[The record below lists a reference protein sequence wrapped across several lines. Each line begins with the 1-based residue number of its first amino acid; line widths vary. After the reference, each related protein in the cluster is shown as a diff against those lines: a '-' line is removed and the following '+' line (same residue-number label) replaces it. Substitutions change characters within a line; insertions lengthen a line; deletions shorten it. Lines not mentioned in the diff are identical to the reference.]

1 MSVSEARK
9 EIFWMAFKGLPKKD
23 RQSVVERFLKD
34 NEFIE
39 DLIDIVIF
47 EQRRYE
53 PSRPL
58 KTYLAEGK
66 IEVLTV
72 DK

>member
-9 EIFWMAFKGLPKKD
+9 EIFWMAFKSLSKKD

-39 DLIDIVIF
+39 DLIDIVTF

-58 KTYLAEGK
+58 KAYLADRK
-66 IEVLTV
+66 
-72 DK
+72 KNRSH